1 MRLFLL
7 ILWLLGFI
15 ISTIGIIYCV
25 VKDNYLVQT
34 KGELI
39 MLIIMA
45 LIPGGNLV
53 LSIMFVGEWAKRNL
67 PWLINW
73 LSSPIRRK

>member
-1 MRLFLL
+1 M
-7 ILWLLGFI
+7 
-15 ISTIGIIYCV
+15 
-25 VKDNYLVQT
+25 QT

-53 LSIMFVGEWAKRNL
+53 LPIMFVGEWAKHNL